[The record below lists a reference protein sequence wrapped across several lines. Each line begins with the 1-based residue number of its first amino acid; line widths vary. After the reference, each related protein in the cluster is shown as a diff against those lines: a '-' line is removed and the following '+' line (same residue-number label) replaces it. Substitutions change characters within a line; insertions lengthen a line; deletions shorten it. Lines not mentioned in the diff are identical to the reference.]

1 MQDKSGR
8 NRSIRISAEIREFII
23 RVFLRGGINPKLVIL
38 SEPVRAKCAL
48 AEYWHIKKT
57 QKCKYPGYTHLA
69 RTDLVK
75 MTKLG
80 ARAGESL

>member
-23 RVFLRGGINPKLVIL
+23 RVFLRGGTNPKLVIL

-48 AEYWHIKKT
+48 AEYLH
-57 QKCKYPGYTHLA
+57 QKNSKVQAP
-69 RTDLVK
+69 
-75 MTKLG
+75 KL
-80 ARAGESL
+80 RALDADGSRQDDKAGGRG

>member
-23 RVFLRGGINPKLVIL
+23 RVFLRGGTILKLVIL

-48 AEYWHIKKT
+48 AAFWHC
-57 QKCKYPGYTHLA
+57 QKLKSASA
-69 RTDLVK
+69 RVTR
-75 MTKLG
+75 T
-80 ARAGESL
+80 